1 MDCAATEPHQF
12 FSRRGANFISRR
24 PGVGVELATLNDGE
38 DWLYRPVLRGL
49 MKAESLLDPG
59 IDLTFIAD
67 LNDAIDVQDENDY
80 RLAEASK

>member
-1 MDCAATEPHQF
+1 
-12 FSRRGANFISRR
+12 
-24 PGVGVELATLNDGE
+24 
-38 DWLYRPVLRGL
+38 